1 MSQKEPKIGDKE
13 KLYYLESDYLIDLGY
28 LNLHKEAVD
37 KLLRFGM
44 YIHLDSSAKFAAK
57 ILAITFYL
65 SKVGAKFLERFL
77 SLVDL
82 NNSLIYDKR
91 FWKPDTKKVGELKD
105 SIDQIQGKA
114 AFMYQLQIRH
124 IKDEPDYT
132 MVEGELS
139 NSMHIKMKDNLSSI
153 LKESMQVIS
162 PGRISKKDAD
172 IDILYE
178 LLHLVSKLN
187 QVWIHHPN
195 FPENRQSILEEFE
208 HPILDFRDENTKL
221 SIAYSDY
228 QSENKSR
235 HPNRSHSMSTIS
247 HQIDKVNN
255 TKSTQEFEKD
265 RRLSYNNINQQQQNP
280 FTKKRGN
287 K

>member
-1 MSQKEPKIGDKE
+1 MNQKEPKIGDQE
-13 KLYYLESDYLIDLGY
+13 RLSYLEDDYLVDLGY

-44 YIHLDSSAKFAAK
+44 YIHLDSSAEFAAK

-77 SLVDL
+77 SLVCL
-82 NNSLIYDKR
+82 NNSQIFNRR
-91 FWKPDTKKVGELKD
+91 FWKPDTKIVGELKD
-105 SIDQIQGKA
+105 SIEKIQGKA

-124 IKDEPDYT
+124 IKDKPDYT

-139 NSMHIKMKDNLSSI
+139 NFMQKKMKDNLSSI
-153 LKESMQVIS
+153 LKELYQ
-162 PGRISKKDAD
+162 ISKKDAG
-172 IDILYE
+172 IDILNE
-178 LLHLVSKLN
+178 LLYLVSKFS

-195 FPENRQSILEEFE
+195 FPENRQSIFEEIENFV
-208 HPILDFRDENTKL
+208 PDFKDENSQL

-228 QSENKSR
+228 QSKGKSR
-235 HPNRSHSMSTIS
+235 YHNRSHSMSNIS
-247 HQIDKVNN
+247 PQIGKVNN
-255 TKSTQEFEKD
+255 KKSTEEFEKD
-265 RRLSYNNINQQQQNP
+265 KRLSLYNQNQSQQNTNP
-280 FTKKRGN
+280 KKGTN